1 MVLSQMASTTARPQS
16 SCRCCRSHPP
26 ARREG
31 EDGLSYKDDGPC
43 EHCSW
48 YTPAPHL
55 PTGLQPP
62 HIIRYVLCNGVM
74 MPLCYLQPP
83 APPPPPPPPPHYRDF
98 VDLPTLPVRR
108 IHPDYIMPR
117 HVERVPR
124 GGFQQPAPRVPK
136 DGAGYLRGDAPRAMD
151 GGRRRPGSSA
161 AARTPS
167 RNAEGDRRESV
178 HIYGGRIYDEG
189 ILHRDDESA
198 FPHGRYREVAPRAV
212 PRQETPASIPAPMI
226 TELRDFDGRTFG
238 EYAEVLRWPAAV
250 APSTASEPPTVLPDH
265 GRRYDGVQSGFY
277 DAILPRTPQWLGAFG
292 GPFVKEKPK
301 KRPKHP
307 WDGNEGR

>member
-62 HIIRYVLCNGVM
+62 HIIRYILCNGVM

-117 HVERVPR
+117 HVERR
-124 GGFQQPAPRVPK
+124 ARRGFQQPPQACQRMAPDTCEETRHEPWTAAAGDRARRRRRAHRPGMRRATGVRASTSMVAASMTRASCTEMTSPLSRTAATARSRRVPC
-136 DGAGYLRGDAPRAMD
+136 RA
-151 GGRRRPGSSA
+151 RRRPRASQ
-161 AARTPS
+161 
-167 RNAEGDRRESV
+167 
-178 HIYGGRIYDEG
+178 
-189 ILHRDDESA
+189 HR
-198 FPHGRYREVAPRAV
+198 
-212 PRQETPASIPAPMI
+212 
-226 TELRDFDGRTFG
+226 
-238 EYAEVLRWPAAV
+238 
-250 APSTASEPPTVLPDH
+250 
-265 GRRYDGVQSGFY
+265 
-277 DAILPRTPQWLGAFG
+277 
-292 GPFVKEKPK
+292 
-301 KRPKHP
+301 
-307 WDGNEGR
+307 